1 MQIITGLCYLL
12 LTIMRV
18 EQLTF
23 TRFLAAIFIVI
34 YHFGEEI
41 FPFSKPPIAILVAQA
56 NLYVS
61 YFFVLSGFVMI
72 VAYSNKEHIDTAE
85 YYKKRFARIYPVY
98 LLAIIA
104 LIAFM
109 AAIHEYH
116 FGGLLSNLFL
126 VQAWIPSQ
134 STAFNGPGWSLSVE
148 MVFYLIFPWL
158 FNYIYKKK
166 NIKMLVGMIIAI
178 WLVTQIFF
186 TLYFPDR
193 PDDYLSFCP
202 LMHINEFLMGNLAG
216 LLFVWKLQQR
226 KANYDW
232 HIVILMALL
241 VLALKFHP
249 VFINYHDGILVVLY
263 VPLIIALSLN
273 TGVLTTVFKMKP
285 LVYLGEISY
294 SIYILQVPVYY
305 WCIATLHHFHFTFNL
320 IGFTLFLGVLILA
333 SSVSYQYIEIPLRE
347 KIKKIRTGS

>member
-1 MQIITGLCYLL
+1 
-12 LTIMRV
+12 MRV

-34 YHFGEEI
+34 FHFGEEL
-41 FPFSKPPIAILVAQA
+41 FPFSKQPLLLLVAQA

-72 VAYSNKEHIDTAE
+72 VAYSNKEHIDTAT

-104 LIAFM
+104 LIAYM
-109 AAIHEYH
+109 AAINEYH
-116 FGGLLSNLFL
+116 FNGLLSNLFL
-126 VQAWIPSQ
+126 VQAWIPGETGS
-134 STAFNGPGWSLSVE
+134 FNGPAWSLSVE
-148 MVFYLIFPWL
+148 LFFYLVFPWL

-166 NIKMLVGMIIAI
+166 NIKMIAGIIIAI

-186 TLYFPDR
+186 TLHFRDR

-226 KANYDW
+226 KGNYDW
-232 HIVILMALL
+232 HIVILIALL
-241 VLALKFHP
+241 MLALKFHP
-249 VFINYHDGILVVLY
+249 GFINYHDGVLVVLY

-273 TGVLTTVFKMKP
+273 TGILTTVFKMKP
-285 LVYLGEISY
+285 FVFLGEISY
-294 SIYILQVPVYY
+294 GIYILQVPVFY
-305 WCIATLHHFHFTFNL
+305 WCYTTLHHFHLRFNL
-320 IGFTLFLGVLILA
+320 IGFALFVGVLILV
-333 SSVSYQYIEIPLRE
+333 SSLSYQYIEIPLRE

>member
-1 MQIITGLCYLL
+1 
-12 LTIMRV
+12 MRV

-23 TRFLAAIFIVI
+23 TRFIAAIFIVI
-34 YHFGEEI
+34 YHFGGEI
-41 FPFSKPPIAILVAQA
+41 FLFSRPPLSLLTAQA

-72 VAYSNKEHIDTAE
+72 VAYSNKEHIDTVE

-109 AAIHEYH
+109 AAINEYH
-116 FGGLLSNLFL
+116 FDGLLLNLFFL
-126 VQAWIPSQ
+126 QAWIPSE
-134 STAFNGPGWSLSVE
+134 STSFNGPAWSLSVE
-148 MVFYLIFPWL
+148 MVFYLVFPWL
-158 FNYIYKKK
+158 FNYIYKKQHL
-166 NIKMLVGMIIAI
+166 KMLAGIIIAI
-178 WLVTQIFF
+178 WLVTQIYF
-186 TLYFPDR
+186 TLHFRDR

-216 LLFVWKLQQR
+216 LLFVWKLQNR

-249 VFINYHDGILVVLY
+249 GFINYHDGVLAVLY
-263 VPLIIALSLN
+263 VPLIMALALN

-294 SIYILQVPVYY
+294 SIYILQVPVYF
-305 WCIATLHHFHFTFNL
+305 WCITTLHHFHLQFNL
-320 IGFTLFLGVLILA
+320 IGFAFFAGVLILA
-333 SSVSYQYIEIPLRE
+333 SSLSYHYIEIPLRE
-347 KIKKIRTGS
+347 KIKKIRTAS